1 VALPLNALRV
11 RLGPDI
17 NGAPD
22 SEFELRDGSI
32 LRLQHVEADRRDR
45 KRHDEYKAGAF
56 RYGNPEGYSAA
67 DLEPERAGFRAAIQD
82 RIENKIRKKRRG
94 LYDDSISLLIHV
106 NLTTKGF
113 PREGFESD
121 LVRVASAASGHFPS
135 VWVWWLGQLHRI

>member
-1 VALPLNALRV
+1 MKTRLEHWLPLETFCPAVNAANRACSTKEYWTNRKKWLRESWLASEVALPLNALRV

-67 DLEPERAGFRAAIQD
+67 DLEPERAGFRAAI
-82 RIENKIRKKRRG
+82 
-94 LYDDSISLLIHV
+94 
-106 NLTTKGF
+106 
-113 PREGFESD
+113 
-121 LVRVASAASGHFPS
+121 
-135 VWVWWLGQLHRI
+135 